1 VGSPDNRYIEV
12 WVDRVA
18 RRQSRALIEGL
29 NSIDIEGKAAQSPA
43 LMNIISQVARART
56 KPSERKTMI
65 RLHGDRIAAE
75 RDTWVSKN
83 AAYYGEDRRYMR
95 FLIPIGARVLDLGCG
110 TGDLLDVLEPSL
122 GVGVDLSPA
131 MIDRARAKHPYL
143 TFYVG
148 DAEDDAFLATI
159 EGPFDYIILSDTI
172 GLLDDIETALG
183 GFHRLC
189 TPETRLVI
197 AYYSPIWEPVL
208 WAAERIKLRMPQP
221 PINFISDTDFRN
233 ILDLSDFE
241 AVRFEAR
248 QLIPRKIFGLGPLV
262 NRYIAPLPI
271 INRLCLRTYVVARSR
286 RVQTRQDCSVSVI
299 IPCRN
304 ERGNIESALQRLPRF
319 ASRMEVVF
327 VEGNSS
333 DGTYEECLRVRDQ
346 YADLW
351 DIKVL
356 KQSGKGKGDAVR
368 KGFDVAMGNILIIL
382 DADLTVPPE
391 ALPKFH
397 AAIVSGK
404 GEFVN
409 GTRLVYPME
418 KEAMRP
424 LNLIANR
431 LFAAAFSFLINQ
443 RFTDTLCGTKVLT
456 DSAYRKIATQRH
468 YFGEFDP
475 FGDFDLIL
483 GAAKSS
489 LKIVEIPIHYGSRT
503 YGETQIS
510 RFRDGMMLLRM
521 VLFAFR
527 KLKAV

>member
-1 VGSPDNRYIEV
+1 
-12 WVDRVA
+12 
-18 RRQSRALIEGL
+18 
-29 NSIDIEGKAAQSPA
+29 
-43 LMNIISQVARART
+43 
-56 KPSERKTMI
+56 
-65 RLHGDRIAAE
+65 
-75 RDTWVSKN
+75 
-83 AAYYGEDRRYMR
+83 
-95 FLIPIGARVLDLGCG
+95 VLDLGCG
-110 TGDLLDVLEPSL
+110 TGDLLAALEPSL

-131 MIDRARAKHPYL
+131 MIDRAQSKHPHL

-172 GLLDDIETALG
+172 GLLDDIETALSG
-183 GFHRLC
+183 LHGLC
-189 TPETRLVI
+189 TPDTRLVI
-197 AYYSPIWEPVL
+197 AYYSHIWEPVL
-208 WAAERIKLRMPQP
+208 WVASHINMQMPQP
-221 PINFISDTDFRN
+221 PVNFISNTDFLN

-241 AVRFEAR
+241 TVRTEAR
-248 QLIPRKIFGLGPLV
+248 QLIPRKAFGLGPLI

-271 INRLCLRTYVVARSR
+271 INRLCLRTYVVARSLQVR
-286 RVQTRQDCSVSVI
+286 ARQDSSVSVI

-304 ERGNIESALQRLPRF
+304 ERGNIQSAIERLPRF

-327 VEGNSS
+327 VEGHSS
-333 DGTYEECLRVRDQ
+333 DGTYEECLRVRDSC
-346 YADLW
+346 AGLL
-351 DIKVL
+351 DIKVF
-356 KQSGKGKGDAVR
+356 KQPGKGKGDAVR
-368 KGFDVAMGNILIIL
+368 KGFEVAIGNILMIL

-418 KEAMRP
+418 REAMRP
-424 LNLIANR
+424 LNFIANR
-431 LFAAAFSFLINQ
+431 LFAAVFSFLINQ

-456 DSAYRKIATQRH
+456 NHAYQRIAAQRH

-489 LKIVEIPIHYGSRT
+489 LKSVEIPIHYGSRT

-510 RFRDGMMLLRM
+510 RFRDGLMLLRM

>member
-1 VGSPDNRYIEV
+1 
-12 WVDRVA
+12 
-18 RRQSRALIEGL
+18 
-29 NSIDIEGKAAQSPA
+29 
-43 LMNIISQVARART
+43 MNVISQLARPRIL
-56 KPSERKTMI
+56 PSERKSMI
-65 RLHGDRIAAE
+65 RQHADRMAAE
-75 RDTWVSKN
+75 RDVWITRN

-95 FLIPIGARVLDLGCG
+95 FLIAPGSRVLDLGCG
-110 TGDLLDVLEPSL
+110 TGDLLAALEPSV

-131 MIDRARAKHPYL
+131 MIERARSKHPDL

-159 EGPFDYIILSDTI
+159 EGPFDYIVMSDTI
-172 GLLDDIETALG
+172 GLLDDIETGLRG
-183 GFHRLC
+183 LHRLC
-189 TPETRLVI
+189 TADTRLVI
-197 AYYSPIWEPVL
+197 AYYSPIWEPAL
-208 WAAERIKLRMPQP
+208 WIASLIKMRMPQP
-221 PINFISDTDFRN
+221 PVNFISNTDFLN

-241 AVRFEAR
+241 TVRTEAR
-248 QLIPRKIFGLGPLV
+248 QLVPRKAFGLGHLI

-271 INRLCLRTYVVARSR
+271 INRLCLRTYVVARSLR
-286 RVQTRQDCSVSVI
+286 IRGRQDPSVSVI

-304 ERGNIESALQRLPRF
+304 ERGNIQSAIERIPRF
-319 ASRMEVVF
+319 ASPLEIVF
-327 VEGNSS
+327 VEGHSS
-333 DGTYEECLRVRDQ
+333 DGTYEECLRVRDSC
-346 YADLW
+346 AGLW
-351 DIKVL
+351 DIKVF
-356 KQSGKGKGDAVR
+356 KQPGRGKGDAVR
-368 KGFDVAMGNILIIL
+368 KGFEMAIGDILMIL

-409 GTRLVYPME
+409 GTRLIYPMDR
-418 KEAMRP
+418 EAMRP
-424 LNLIANR
+424 LNFIANR

-456 DSAYRKIATQRH
+456 KQAYKRIAAQRH

-510 RFRDGMMLLRM
+510 RFRDGLMLLRM

>member
-1 VGSPDNRYIEV
+1 MPSQRKNVI
-12 WVDRVA
+12 
-18 RRQSRALIEGL
+18 RQHA
-29 NSIDIEGKAAQSPA
+29 
-43 LMNIISQVARART
+43 
-56 KPSERKTMI
+56 
-65 RLHGDRIAAE
+65 DRIAAE
-75 RDTWVSKN
+75 RDAWVNKN
-83 AAYYGEDRRYMR
+83 AAYYSEDRRYMR
-95 FLIPIGARVLDLGCG
+95 FLISRGSRVIDLGCG
-110 TGDLLDVLEPSL
+110 TGDLLATLEPAM

-131 MIDRARAKHPYL
+131 MIDRAQSKHPHL

-159 EGPFDYIILSDTI
+159 EGPFDYIVLSDTI
-172 GLLDDIETALG
+172 GLLEDIETALRG
-183 GFHRLC
+183 LHRLC

-197 AYYSPIWEPVL
+197 AYYSPVWEPVL
-208 WAAERIKLRMPQP
+208 WVASRVKMRMPQP
-221 PINFISDTDFRN
+221 PVNFISNTDFLN

-241 AVRFEAR
+241 TVRTEAR
-248 QLIPRKIFGLGPLV
+248 QLVPRKVFGLGSLI

-271 INRLCLRTYVVARSR
+271 ISRLCLRTYVVARSLQAR
-286 RVQTRQDCSVSVI
+286 ARQDSSVSVI

-304 ERGNIESALQRLPRF
+304 EQGNIQSAIERLPRF
-319 ASRMEVVF
+319 ASRIEVVF
-327 VEGNSS
+327 VEGHSS
-333 DGTYEECLRVRDQ
+333 DGTYEECLRVQ
-346 YADLW
+346 NSYAGLW

-356 KQSGKGKGDAVR
+356 KQPGKGKGDAVR
-368 KGFDVAMGNILIIL
+368 KGFEVAVGDILMIL

-418 KEAMRP
+418 REAMRP
-424 LNLIANR
+424 LNFVANR
-431 LFAAAFSFLINQ
+431 LFAAVFSFLINQ

-456 DSAYRKIATQRH
+456 SHAYQRIAAQRH

-489 LKIVEIPIHYGSRT
+489 LKIVEIPIHYASRT

-510 RFRDGMMLLRM
+510 RFRDGLMLLRM
-521 VLFAFR
+521 VLFAYR

>member
-1 VGSPDNRYIEV
+1 
-12 WVDRVA
+12 
-18 RRQSRALIEGL
+18 
-29 NSIDIEGKAAQSPA
+29 
-43 LMNIISQVARART
+43 MNITSHLARARY
-56 KPSERKTMI
+56 KAPERKSAI
-65 RLHGDRIAAE
+65 RQHADRMAAE
-75 RDTWVSKN
+75 RDAWVSKN
-83 AAYYGEDRRYMR
+83 TAYYSEDRRYMR
-95 FLIPIGARVLDLGCG
+95 FLIPTGARVLDLGCG
-110 TGDLLDVLEPSL
+110 TGDLLAELEPSL

-131 MIDRARAKHPYL
+131 MIDRARSKHPHL

-148 DAEDDAFLATI
+148 DAEDNTFLATI
-159 EGPFDYIILSDTI
+159 EGPFDYIVMSDTI
-172 GLLDDIETALG
+172 GLLEDIETALG
-183 GFHRLC
+183 GLHRLSA
-189 TPETRLVI
+189 PETRLVI
-197 AYYSPIWEPVL
+197 AYYSQIWEPVL
-208 WAAERIKLRMPQP
+208 WVAKLIKMRMPQP
-221 PINFISDTDFRN
+221 PVNFISNTDFLN

-241 AVRFEAR
+241 TIRTEAR
-248 QLIPRKIFGLGPLV
+248 QLVPRKVFGLGPLV

-271 INRLCLRTYVVARSR
+271 INRLCLRTYVVARSLQ
-286 RVQTRQDCSVSVI
+286 VQARQDSSVSVI

-304 ERGNIESALQRLPRF
+304 ERGNIESAIQRLPRF

-333 DGTYEECLRVRDQ
+333 DGTYEECLRVRDL
-346 YADLW
+346 YADSW
-351 DIKVL
+351 DIKL
-356 KQSGKGKGDAVR
+356 FKQPGKGKGDAVR
-368 KGFDVAMGNILIIL
+368 KGFEVAIGDILMIL

-418 KEAMRP
+418 EEAMRP

-431 LFAAAFSFLINQ
+431 LFAALFSFLINQ
-443 RFTDTLCGTKVLT
+443 RFTDTLCGTKVLRN
-456 DSAYRKIATQRH
+456 SAYQKIATQRH

-483 GAAKSS
+483 GAARCS

-510 RFRDGMMLLRM
+510 RFRDGLMLLRM

>member
-1 VGSPDNRYIEV
+1 
-12 WVDRVA
+12 
-18 RRQSRALIEGL
+18 
-29 NSIDIEGKAAQSPA
+29 
-43 LMNIISQVARART
+43 MNIISHLTRPRT
-56 KPSERKTMI
+56 KASERKNAL
-65 RLHGDRIAAE
+65 RLHADRIAGE
-75 RDTWVSKN
+75 RDAWVSKN
-83 AAYYGEDRRYMR
+83 AAYYGDDWRYMR

-110 TGDLLDVLEPSL
+110 TGDLLAVLQPSL
-122 GVGVDLSPA
+122 GVGVDLSPV
-131 MIDRARAKHPYL
+131 MIDRAQSKHPDL
-143 TFYVG
+143 TFHVG

-159 EGPFDYIILSDTI
+159 EGPFDYIVLSDTI
-172 GLLDDIETALG
+172 GHLGDIETALG
-183 GFHRLC
+183 GLHRLC
-189 TPETRLVI
+189 TAETRLVI
-197 AYYSPIWEPVL
+197 AYYSQIWEPVL
-208 WAAERIKLRMPQP
+208 WVATRIKMQMPQP
-221 PINFISDTDFRN
+221 PINFISNTDFLN

-241 AVRFEAR
+241 AVRIEAR
-248 QLIPRKIFGLGPLV
+248 QLVPRKVFGLGRLV

-271 INRLCLRTYVVARSR
+271 INRLCLRTYVVARSL
-286 RVQTRQDCSVSVI
+286 RVQARQDSSVSVI

-304 ERGNIESALQRLPRF
+304 EQGNIEPAIERLPRF

-327 VEGNSS
+327 VEGHSS
-333 DGTYEECLRVRDQ
+333 DGTYEECLRVRDL
-346 YADLW
+346 YASSW
-351 DIKVL
+351 DIKVF
-356 KQSGKGKGDAVR
+356 KQLGKGKGDAVR
-368 KGFDVAMGNILIIL
+368 KGFEAAIGDILMIL

-391 ALPKFH
+391 ALHKFYT
-397 AAIVSGK
+397 AIVSGK

-418 KEAMRP
+418 QEAMRP

-431 LFAAAFSFLINQ
+431 LFAAVFSFLINQ

-456 DSAYRKIATQRH
+456 NSAYKKIAAQRH

-510 RFRDGMMLLRM
+510 RFRDGLMLLRM
-521 VLFAFR
+521 MLFAFR

>member
-1 VGSPDNRYIEV
+1 
-12 WVDRVA
+12 
-18 RRQSRALIEGL
+18 
-29 NSIDIEGKAAQSPA
+29 
-43 LMNIISQVARART
+43 MNIISHLAAART
-56 KPSERKTMI
+56 KVSERKNVI
-65 RLHGDRIAAE
+65 RLHADRIAGE
-75 RDTWVSKN
+75 RDAWVSRN
-83 AAYYGEDRRYMR
+83 AAYYGEDWRYMR
-95 FLIPIGARVLDLGCG
+95 FLIRTGARVLDLGCG
-110 TGDLLDVLEPSL
+110 TGDLLAVLQPSL
-122 GVGVDLSPA
+122 GVGVDLSPV
-131 MIDRARAKHPYL
+131 MIDRAQSKHPDL
-143 TFYVG
+143 TFRVG

-172 GLLDDIETALG
+172 GLLDDIETAIGRL
-183 GFHRLC
+183 HRLC

-197 AYYSPIWEPVL
+197 AYYSTIWEPVL
-208 WAAERIKLRMPQP
+208 WVAERIRLRMPQP
-221 PINFISDTDFRN
+221 PVNFISNTDFLN

-241 AVRFEAR
+241 TVRIEAR
-248 QLIPRKIFGLGPLV
+248 QLVPRKVFGLGPLV

-271 INRLCLRTYVVARSR
+271 INRFCLRTYVVARSR
-286 RVQTRQDCSVSVI
+286 RTQAPRDASVSVI

-304 ERGNIESALQRLPRF
+304 ERGNIEPAIERLPRF

-327 VEGNSS
+327 VEGHSS
-333 DGTYEECLRVRDQ
+333 DGTYEECLRVRDL
-346 YADLW
+346 YAGSW
-351 DIKVL
+351 DIKVF
-356 KQSGKGKGDAVR
+356 KQPGKGKGDAVR
-368 KGFDVAMGNILIIL
+368 KGFDVAIGDILMIL

-391 ALPKFH
+391 ALPKFY
-397 AAIVSGK
+397 AAILSGK

-418 KEAMRP
+418 DEAMRP

-456 DSAYRKIATQRH
+456 NSAYRRIAAQRQ

-489 LKIVEIPIHYGSRT
+489 LKIVEIPIHYGSRI

-510 RFRDGMMLLRM
+510 RFRDGLMLLRM